1 MRFAVRVPALHTTPQ
16 TRSRM
21 HMLARSS
28 PSTQG
33 FRPRSSQSVGMA
45 PRTTS
50 CTVAA
55 ARRRARLEAA
65 TQRAVA
71 ACPATSGA
79 AREQRQAGGRWWKA
93 CALAGATP
101 PSKSSCKLMIAHLS
115 ALSADHEEIVEVP
128 SSSRRTEGL
137 PPGHRGDQG
146 EQPLHPRGGGGTPS
160 PLVGWAGGRWPV
172 GAQSLFC
179 TFSPEL
185 LQLQVPDSRLKLHSD
200 EQLVAVQVKFGTCSC
215 NRCREKVH
223 NGLGP
228 SGSHW
233 GKSAPEILRGQKPFT
248 HRGSTGNTV

>member
-28 PSTQG
+28 QSTQG

-160 PLVGWAGGRWPV
+160 PLVGWAGGRWLLGGRLAV
-172 GAQSLFC
+172 TSSIGW
-179 TFSPEL
+179 L
-185 LQLQVPDSRLKLHSD
+185 LQLRGQLQRSNTEDGVLCVRPLEREAQLHPQARA
-200 EQLVAVQVKFGTCSC
+200 EIRKGILVAC
-215 NRCREKVH
+215 
-223 NGLGP
+223 
-228 SGSHW
+228 
-233 GKSAPEILRGQKPFT
+233 
-248 HRGSTGNTV
+248 

>member
-185 LQLQVPDSRLKLHSD
+185 LQLQKPDL
-200 EQLVAVQVKFGTCSC
+200 TCTATSSSSL
-215 NRCREKVH
+215 CRSS
-223 NGLGP
+223 LGP
-228 SGSHW
+228 AAATAAERRYTMALGPAAAI
-233 GKSAPEILRGQKPFT
+233 GANLPRKSYVARNRLVCVC
-248 HRGSTGNTV
+248 S